1 MQEHVVISVLM
12 AVYNT
17 DFAVVKRAM
26 DSVLNQDFNGFE
38 LIVIDDGSDND
49 ASNLMLQYAQ
59 KHQEKI
65 SYLRH
70 KNQGQSS
77 SINQGVLISG
87 GQYIAIIDADDEYKP
102 NHLRACLME
111 MDDADLIASTTQ
123 TIVDQ
128 EEDYYVPDR
137 QDSSQLIHVDDCVLF
152 ATLFGRKEVFESLK
166 FQDTY
171 AADARFYEQIS
182 ENFRVKKLDLRT
194 YIYYRNNPDS
204 ACSNLKKMDSNRN
217 IPVR

>member
-1 MQEHVVISVLM
+1 MQQQVTVSVLM
-12 AVYNT
+12 AVFNT
-17 DFAVVKRAM
+17 DFRVIKRAI
-26 DSVLNQDFNGFE
+26 DSVLNQNFQDFE

-49 ASNLMLQYAQ
+49 ASNLILRYAQ

-70 KNQGQSS
+70 KNQGQSG
-77 SINQGVLISG
+77 SINQGVLISR

-128 EEDYYVPDR
+128 EEDYYVLDR
-137 QDSSQLIHVDDCVLF
+137 QDSSKLIHVDDCVLF